1 MDVKRDFNYILVLS
15 LSLYSLQGVPVLVLA
30 NKQDLPGAKDP
41 QEIEK
46 LLGLNELITQPLPPS
61 SQQPGAV
68 TGSSKDGGGGA
79 GPFKGW
85 HIQPA
90 CAITGE
96 GLQEGLDA
104 LYEMILKRR
113 KILKVHKKKAR

>member
-1 MDVKRDFNYILVLS
+1 M
-15 LSLYSLQGVPVLVLA
+15 LVLA
-30 NKQDLPGAKDP
+30 NKQDLPAAKDP

-46 LLGLNELITQPLPPS
+46 LLGLNELITQPLPLPGSAIPLPTSS
-61 SQQPGAV
+61 SQQPV
-68 TGSSKDGGGGA
+68 SSSGGGLSKEGSA
-79 GPFKGW
+79 SQFKGW
-85 HIQPA
+85 FIQPA

-113 KILKVHKKKAR
+113 KILKVHKKKTR

>member
-1 MDVKRDFNYILVLS
+1 M
-15 LSLYSLQGVPVLVLA
+15 LVLA

-46 LLGLNELITQPLPPS
+46 LLGLNELTQPLPLPGSAIPLPTSS
-61 SQQPGAV
+61 SQQAV
-68 TGSSKDGGGGA
+68 VATAASSGHSKDAGA
-79 GPFKGW
+79 TQFKGW

-113 KILKVHKKKAR
+113 KILKVHKKRAAR

>member
-1 MDVKRDFNYILVLS
+1 M
-15 LSLYSLQGVPVLVLA
+15 VLA

-46 LLGLNELITQPLPPS
+46 LLGLNELITLPLPLPGSAIPLPTSS
-61 SQQPGAV
+61 SQQTVA
-68 TGSSKDGGGGA
+68 GGGG
-79 GPFKGW
+79 GQGSKEFKGW

-113 KILKVHKKKAR
+113 KLLKVHKKRAR

>member
-1 MDVKRDFNYILVLS
+1 M
-15 LSLYSLQGVPVLVLA
+15 LVLA

-46 LLGLNELITQPLPPS
+46 LLGLNELIPQPLPLPGSAIPLPTSS
-61 SQQPGAV
+61 SQQPVA
-68 TGSSKDGGGGA
+68 GGGSGQ
-79 GPFKGW
+79 GSKESMQFKGW

-113 KILKVHKKKAR
+113 KLLKVHKKKAR